1 MLYLL
6 SDMPILRELVTDF
19 LFLIYYK
26 SVWIRFSSLGSVKRE
41 LLSVMLNLFDTFDYL
56 PDI

>member
-1 MLYLL
+1 
-6 SDMPILRELVTDF
+6 MPILRELVVDF

-26 SVWIRFSSLGSVKRE
+26 SVWIRFSNLGSVKRE